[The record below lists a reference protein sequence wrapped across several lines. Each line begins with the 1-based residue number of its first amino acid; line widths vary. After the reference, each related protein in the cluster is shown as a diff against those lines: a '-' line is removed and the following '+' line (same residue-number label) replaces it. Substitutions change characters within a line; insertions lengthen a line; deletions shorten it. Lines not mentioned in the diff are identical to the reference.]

1 MTTGEATA
9 ALQSER
15 RASEGAEVNSGRRYA
30 LPDVDSLDISQYNEV
45 KLNGSEMARLQSE
58 AMTWDAKHRN
68 TLRTRTLSNG
78 IHYRYYIDNDG
89 IVHCLDREPSQNI
102 HEDRRNYD
110 DRGTEQLDR
119 LAESLRAGQRN
130 DGGNRRSLPDGRESA
145 DNDRL
150 DHRKVRS
157 EGESDRGGHPK
168 NGPRTDRNKKAVRY
182 KFDEDGSGHGVTYY
196 SDGTTERFALPDTA
210 SAAETAGGETDTS
223 APKTDTTAPK
233 TESTV
238 REIEAWAKE
247 NVKRYGE
254 LLPNEKREIRAMVR
268 QARALGIPEA
278 DIRRYAN
285 LEARTHVRVSFSK
298 DRCFAGTQED
308 GTRVY
313 ADGFYDPDTNEIV
326 VNPEGK
332 RSAARLILHE
342 LSHFLYKGKY
352 GKVIDKA
359 VRRMDEAR
367 ATEVAGRYAKYGIE
381 VASEEVAVHHA
392 EDILGNER
400 NLDRLLRDEPT
411 IGDKILSFF
420 GLARYGDDVRLSR
433 AAGKLLR
440 HFERA
445 MNTASA
451 HNVGGLTLE
460 TTSDAEGRRYAYSK
474 EEYDNYGWARAN
486 DVLTAGENAHY
497 RSQFAAADKL
507 GDKYR
512 VTPHGELM
520 IPVSD
525 EYDAVWKGVERK
537 IVFAK
542 GTIDN
547 PIITRVLE
555 IDLYDVNE
563 ISEKRSEIYALERAG
578 LRQKTCG
585 VFTIYTPADV
595 ADYADYKRKSGENV
609 GNHDQ
614 LRTNRRGGSREAARA
629 TAFKQ
634 NAQNA
639 HFPIKDEFVDISG
652 VNRVV
657 LGYGDGV
664 YGVYGTRVL
673 KDFYSV
679 EEAIYAENKNII
691 NGYARRYDK
700 TPTWVIDQ
708 LRTDPDFLKK
718 ARRRDKKFALPDG
731 VAATATAVGRAPVSY
746 EAGRLEKVFAAKDRL
761 YMETVDEMY
770 GAVKYLRKAGGMAKA
785 EAEAAIQ
792 AARSAQNQSQA
803 MIGSVQYNVFSEKP
817 EKMGDGLLEIYKLY
831 LIQKEKKRAYA
842 ICIRPL

>member
-451 HNVGGLTLE
+451 RNTGGLTLE
-460 TTSDAEGRRYAYSK
+460 TTSDAEGRRYAIPVEGEIVDARTLSEQDVRMLLERVQNGYYKPTTYIPLRIGTPRFIIGVVK
-474 EEYDNYGWARAN
+474 EHSLGNVQIEDFPMITDVNHLMQIMDEDDGRDYGNHR
-486 DVLTAGENAHY
+486 
-497 RSQFAAADKL
+497 
-507 GDKYR
+507 
-512 VTPHGELM
+512 PHGLEVDDIIQVLRG
-520 IPVSD
+520 IADPKYIVYQNNGRYAAVVSFYNKQHHKVIAVLD
-525 EYDAVWKGVERK
+525 FAWQSDGKQHNFKQLEEMNGYNAGLYNVIVTTYKPDDFDAYL
-537 IVFAK
+537 A
-542 GTIDN
+542 N
-547 PIITRVLE
+547 
-555 IDLYDVNE
+555 NE
-563 ISEKRSEIYALERAG
+563 I
-578 LRQKTCG
+578 
-585 VFTIYTPADV
+585 
-595 ADYADYKRKSGENV
+595 
-609 GNHDQ
+609 
-614 LRTNRRGGSREAARA
+614 
-629 TAFKQ
+629 
-634 NAQNA
+634 
-639 HFPIKDEFVDISG
+639 
-652 VNRVV
+652 
-657 LGYGDGV
+657 V
-664 YGVYGTRVL
+664 Y
-673 KDFYSV
+673 
-679 EEAIYAENKNII
+679 
-691 NGYARRYDK
+691 
-700 TPTWVIDQ
+700 
-708 LRTDPDFLKK
+708 
-718 ARRRDKKFALPDG
+718 
-731 VAATATAVGRAPVSY
+731 
-746 EAGRLEKVFAAKDRL
+746 
-761 YMETVDEMY
+761 
-770 GAVKYLRKAGGMAKA
+770 
-785 EAEAAIQ
+785 
-792 AARSAQNQSQA
+792 
-803 MIGSVQYNVFSEKP
+803 
-817 EKMGDGLLEIYKLY
+817 
-831 LIQKEKKRAYA
+831 
-842 ICIRPL
+842 